1 DDICTE
7 YHPSSKCPRVI
18 SHFEDY
24 GRAENS
30 TGIRSDST
38 RAKPWNPFAA
48 RIDFEVADLVHDVAM
63 TKVQTETLLSL
74 LRRCTSGETIKIKNY
89 KDITDK
95 WEQSRIHHTPFKHS
109 SISVQYAKKDIV
121 YDVYHRPLWDWVLGL
136 LDNPRLIN
144 EFVWDAQKI
153 TKWDGHQWEHFYHE
167 PWTGEDWWTTQSK
180 LPEGATPLALILYAD
195 KTRLSSFGTAKAYP
209 VVARIANLP
218 VHIRN
223 SNGIGGGEV
232 VGWLPIVSSLPPS
245 ERGKK
250 NWVLHKNIV
259 WHEAFRKILK
269 MIQKYS
275 KIGFSHSCADAI
287 VRWLWPFILILS
299 ADYEEQCVMA
309 LIRGLKCNFP
319 CPKCEVPKANL
330 LDYKTKYTARTS
342 KAIRQYLKEANAVR
356 GDAREAIL
364 KAHGLRNVQNVFYE
378 VKYTDILRAL
388 YPDRL
393 HIDHGGLFPHH
404 LWFDMRL
411 HIQGMGRKALEK
423 VDKQLRRLPR
433 WRGLYHFDAVMHM
446 TFTDGSK
453 YEDLSKVII
462 FALHNVVTETA
473 CPLGYLLLKCLRSY
487 LEVDMYWGF
496 EVHLRHT
503 IMAGRKAVTDF
514 GDHLERYIA
523 ATKGTDFDGKDW
535 GKIIKLHL
543 WQHIFDEIEAKGV
556 SQNGNTKPNEKL
568 HGPLKKHFLWRSNFK
583 NVAPQILRAEHIS
596 RVARLMREDLQD
608 YDAMNS
614 PDPDI
619 PDDIE
624 DDSSTTHVHLGAAQ
638 KPQTLTQ
645 LSIVHAKDDAFT
657 KITIRKLGR
666 FFESN
671 LPVDH
676 LPRSSNKIAIV
687 DEKVNL
693 GLSQNID
700 TSKPIS
706 RQQLTVDWR
715 MMTDHLRRNPSFY
728 NELREDCVIFQ
739 ADEQSIAFV
748 KLLFIFKCSINN
760 NRGPYSLALV
770 QPYDTSIPRTERPSS
785 DEDLGLIH
793 VRAQRRSKSR
803 LIFVDS
809 IIRGAMLVSTYD
821 EDVYDEHFVVDIVDT
836 DMFLRLKGWSASR

>member
-1 DDICTE
+1 M
-7 YHPSSKCPRVI
+7 
-18 SHFEDY
+18 
-24 GRAENS
+24 
-30 TGIRSDST
+30 DSLT
-38 RAKPWNPFAA
+38 F
-48 RIDFEVADLVHDVAM
+48 
-63 TKVQTETLLSL
+63 SL
-74 LRRCTSGETIKIKNY
+74 LPAIN
-89 KDITDK
+89 
-95 WEQSRIHHTPFKHS
+95 
-109 SISVQYAKKDIV
+109 ISYAKKDIV

-136 LDNPRLIN
+136 LDNPHLIN
-144 EFVWDAQKI
+144 EF
-153 TKWDGHQWEHFYHE
+153 

-180 LPEGATPLALILYAD
+180 LPEGAIPLALILYA
-195 KTRLSSFGTAKAYP
+195 TRLSSFGTAKAYP
-209 VVARIANLP
+209 VVA
-218 VHIRN
+218 
-223 SNGIGGGEV
+223 NGIGGGEV
-232 VGWLPIVSSLPPS
+232 VGWLPIVEDIAS

-250 NWVLHKNIV
+250 NWVLHRNIV
-259 WHEAFRKILK
+259 WHETFRKILK
-269 MIQKYS
+269 MIRKYS
-275 KIGFSHSCADAI
+275 KIGFSHSCANAI

-299 ADYEEQCVMA
+299 ADYEEQCVMDP
-309 LIRGLKCNFP
+309 IRGLKCNFP

-330 LDYKTKYTARTS
+330 LDYKTKYMARTS
-342 KAIRQYLKEANAVR
+342 KAIHQYLEEANVVR
-356 GDAREAIL
+356 GNAREAIL

-378 VKYTDILRAL
+378 VRYTDPLRVL

-423 VDKQLRRLPR
+423 VDKQLRQLPR

-556 SQNGNTKPNEKL
+556 SRNGNTKPNEKL

-608 YDAMNS
+608 YDAMNL
-614 PDPDI
+614 PDPDM
-619 PDDIE
+619 PDDFE

-645 LSIVHAKDDAFT
+645 LSIVHAKDDAFA
-657 KITIRKLGR
+657 KITVRKLGR

-687 DEKVNL
+687 DEKITEYRYLKVNF
-693 GLSQNID
+693 
-700 TSKPIS
+700 TS
-706 RQQLTVDWR
+706 TVDWR

-739 ADEQSIAFV
+739 ADEQSIAFA
-748 KLLFIFKCSINN
+748 KLLFVFKCSINN
-760 NRGPYSLALV
+760 DRGPYSLALV
-770 QPYDTSIPRTERPSS
+770 QPYDTSIPRAERPSS
-785 DEDLGLIH
+785 DEDLGLIR

-821 EDVYDEHFVVDIVDT
+821 EDIYDEHFVVDIVDT